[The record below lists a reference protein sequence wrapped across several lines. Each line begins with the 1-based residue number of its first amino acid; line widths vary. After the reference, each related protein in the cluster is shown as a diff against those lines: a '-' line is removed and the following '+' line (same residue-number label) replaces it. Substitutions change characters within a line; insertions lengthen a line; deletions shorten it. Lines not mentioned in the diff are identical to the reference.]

1 MKAPVQESSLIKLQ
15 TPEMQLYEK
24 ETPTQVIFC
33 EICEIFKS
41 TSLYRTSLVAASE
54 DFRFPASNFIEK
66 ETPEKIF
73 FSEFCKIFKNIFS
86 FDRTPPDDCFV
97 CLSVNLEFFR
107 TLFLQ
112 STSGKLLFHV
122 SQDTVTRSFQ
132 VFYTRTRSSHSKAFI
147 YLKSLKIVC
156 EEVNL

>member
-86 FDRTPPDDCFV
+86 FDRAPPDECFL
-97 CLSVNLEFFR
+97 CLSVNFETCFR
-107 TLFLQ
+107 TLLLQ
-112 STSGKLLFHV
+112 STLRKLLFYV
-122 SQDTVTRSFQ
+122 QVAEFQPPDTVKTISQMLFK
-132 VFYTRTRSSHSKAFI
+132 HFI
-147 YLKSLKIVC
+147 
-156 EEVNL
+156 

>member
-1 MKAPVQESSLIKLQ
+1 
-15 TPEMQLYEK
+15 MQLYEK

-86 FDRTPPDDCFV
+86 FDRTPPDDCFL
-97 CLSVNLEFFR
+97 CLSVNFETFFR
-107 TLFLQ
+107 TL
-112 STSGKLLFHV
+112 LL
-122 SQDTVTRSFQ
+122 
-132 VFYTRTRSSHSKAFI
+132 
-147 YLKSLKIVC
+147 
-156 EEVNL
+156 